1 MSTDWRV
8 SFRQNGAGAVMLT
21 QRPVL
26 KWRKA
31 TVSACRKRR
40 EARRPYRLSP
50 TMGVSNPSGCEG
62 IEGHAGLTVA
72 ARQDLKTRD
81 GSFAVCRAH
90 HLPWTVVRVGAE
102 GKTDKA
108 FVVRYRA
115 VEQSYVS
122 FFDVPRFKQ
131 LLQLSVRF
139 RVFGDEEHSR
149 GVHVQTVHQERS
161 RGLGK
166 MRMRPA
172 PYGKGVALAGYGK
185 HAGRFIDSSHP
196 FVFVDEFRLMLE
208 VLAVFM
214 CVGFHIQTL

>member
-1 MSTDWRV
+1 MHPQLV
-8 SFRQNGAGAVMLT
+8 GAP
-21 QRPVL
+21 R
-26 KWRKA
+26 
-31 TVSACRKRR
+31 
-40 EARRPYRLSP
+40 
-50 TMGVSNPSGCEG
+50 EG

-81 GSFAVCRAH
+81 GGFAVYRAH

-149 GVHVQTVHQERS
+149 GVHVQAVHQERS

-166 MRMRPA
+166 MRTRPA
-172 PYGKGVALAGYGK
+172 PYGRGIALAGYGK

-196 FVFVDEFRLMLE
+196 FVFVDEFRLVVEM
-208 VLAVFM
+208 LAVFM

>member
-1 MSTDWRV
+1 MAEGHGLGMQEEAGGPTAIQVVAYDGGV
-8 SFRQNGAGAVMLT
+8 QSFRMGGMHPQLVGAP
-21 QRPVL
+21 R
-26 KWRKA
+26 
-31 TVSACRKRR
+31 
-40 EARRPYRLSP
+40 
-50 TMGVSNPSGCEG
+50 EG

-81 GSFAVCRAH
+81 GGFAVYRAH

-149 GVHVQTVHQERS
+149 GVHVQAVHQERS

-166 MRMRPA
+166 MRTRPA
-172 PYGKGVALAGYGK
+172 PYGRGIALAGYGK

-196 FVFVDEFRLMLE
+196 FVFVDEFRLVVEM
-208 VLAVFM
+208 LAVLM